1 MKSKGIQEKLLA
13 QLSALAIRERGQTLF
28 SLHFE
33 SNGRRIHSAGE
44 TGSHRHRSEKLC
56 VCVCGGG
63 REGEGAAATGIWK
76 SRACLVLSVIRNS
89 LVQPVPPEIKSFY
102 EHSC

>member
-56 VCVCGGG
+56 VCVVGGG
-63 REGEGAAATGIWK
+63 RGKGRLLLGSGRVAPA
-76 SRACLVLSVIRNS
+76 
-89 LVQPVPPEIKSFY
+89 
-102 EHSC
+102 